1 VKGATL
7 HENSCEVVVCT
18 TRGRCLSYINQ
29 FKTKWYLIDKGF
41 SSSINLKD
49 FHAEHKTPL
58 SSQIF
63 VCNASEF
70 ESSSD
75 GASSG
80 SAQISGRPKLG

>member
-1 VKGATL
+1 MKTPVNLWCVRQEGGACLTL
-7 HENSCEVVVCT
+7 TSL
-18 TRGRCLSYINQ
+18 RQ
-29 FKTKWYLIDKGF
+29 KWYLIDKGF

>member
-7 HENSCEVVVCT
+7 HENSCEVVVCK
-18 TRGRCLSYINQ
+18 TRGRCLSYISQ

-49 FHAEHKTPL
+49 FHAEHTTPL

-63 VCNASEF
+63 VCNASQF

-75 GASSG
+75 GTSSS